1 MGILSFKSGSG
12 RSKSLF
18 IGSPLVVEKVA
29 LILDLLC
36 SLSVRDKL
44 LQDLS
49 MLLSHLL
56 RDHCSFL
63 LNKSGCFFKN
73 DRLQVLQAH
82 LVNAFN
88 LAQLLIYLALNLLFI
103 HFCHNN
109 LLRKA
114 AELGTH
120 AEHSRC

>member
-1 MGILSFKSGSG
+1 MGILSFKSGGG
-12 RSKSLF
+12 RSKSLLV
-18 IGSPLVVEKVA
+18 GSPLVVEKVA

-56 RDHCSFL
+56 RNRCSFL
-63 LNKSGCFFKN
+63 LDKSGSFFKHN
-73 DRLQVLQAH
+73 RLQVLQAH

-88 LAQLLIYLALNLLFI
+88 LAKLLIYLALNLLLI
-103 HFCHNN
+103 HFCHND

-114 AELGTH
+114 TELGTH